1 MAVEN
6 IINIVKEELKA
17 VPGIVGVVL
26 EVPEQV
32 PITRSDIDIGIIMMN
47 QQDLM

>member
-26 EVPEQV
+26 KLGPVC
-32 PITRSDIDIGIIMMN
+32 R
-47 QQDLM
+47 

>member
-17 VPGIVGVVL
+17 VPGIVVVL
-26 EVPEQV
+26 KLGPVC
-32 PITRSDIDIGIIMMN
+32 R
-47 QQDLM
+47 